1 MEELILKLESR
12 AKAALY
18 NPNEVTEAVLLAAM
32 TEALE
37 LTENK
42 PIPEPMVIDL
52 AILRLKMILKVEPS
66 EFDMKLG
73 SDAIKAATRM
83 KIMDDGS
90 GAPSCYAFGG
100 REGGVW

>member
-1 MEELILKLESR
+1 MEELIIKLESR
-12 AKAALY
+12 AKAALH
-18 NPNEVTEAVLLAAM
+18 NQAEITPERLEAAM

-37 LTENK
+37 LTESK

-83 KIMDDGS
+83 KVLDDGS
-90 GAPSCYAFGG
+90 GTPSSYAFGE
-100 REGGVW
+100 REGSVW